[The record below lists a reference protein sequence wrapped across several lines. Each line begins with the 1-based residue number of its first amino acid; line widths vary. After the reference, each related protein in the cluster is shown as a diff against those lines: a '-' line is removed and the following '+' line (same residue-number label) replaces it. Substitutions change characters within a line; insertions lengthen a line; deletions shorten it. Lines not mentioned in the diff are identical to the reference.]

1 MEEALRPKN
10 FYLNSKAAAASDL
23 RLIPICAYAIACK
36 IRFVEFRKI
45 FINFG
50 AFIKI
55 YKKLFKIFS
64 KVLCDTI
71 PASFRHFYRKIALLF
86 SSKNGKN
93 LHGSLSQIF

>member
-55 YKKLFKIFS
+55 YKIQSESQLLHCVDNFQKFANA
-64 KVLCDTI
+64 T
-71 PASFRHFYRKIALLF
+71 HRKCP
-86 SSKNGKN
+86 S
-93 LHGSLSQIF
+93 